1 MEKERAVDIEKINN
15 LEMKLISLEDRR
27 RLQVTNLTNDYEKL
41 KELYKTE
48 KIELTNEIN
57 TLKLTL

>member
-15 LEMKLISLEDRR
+15 LEMKLTSLEDRR

-48 KIELTNEIN
+48 KIELANEIN
-57 TLKLTL
+57 TLKLAL